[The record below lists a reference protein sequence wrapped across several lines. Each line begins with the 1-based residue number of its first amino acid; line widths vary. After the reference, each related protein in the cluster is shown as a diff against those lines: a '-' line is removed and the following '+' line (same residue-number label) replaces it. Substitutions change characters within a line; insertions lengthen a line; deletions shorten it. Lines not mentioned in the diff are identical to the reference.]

1 MEEKKQTAVFVPRK
15 KEWLLVLLS
24 TIAAYIYV
32 SSIFQ
37 FPGEQSNFWIFNYWQ
52 WSDVMT
58 IFVVFFLAAG
68 ASCAYI
74 NKIKIEK
81 EHMIFMAFTVA
92 GGFWFLIFRKNVD
105 QDITGYLVLF
115 LHLTA
120 VYWLVSLGGKRLYNC
135 LNECCI
141 LDLLKGL
148 FCFPAMHGY
157 RLILA
162 CCNGAACLVNKS
174 KRNQQQMK
182 QALLGILFSIPL
194 FLIVIC
200 LLVTADH
207 TFWQFCNNISSL
219 AQPNSLTIIQLIMTG
234 IVALYLFGLF
244 YGCFYVASQGK
255 TKKLTVAP
263 SVASGFMILFLLVY
277 TLFFVVKLGSIPAS
291 LRQIEEG
298 TLLTSTYAR
307 NGFFQLCWI
316 ASINFVIFTGIK
328 WYAAERKKS
337 LTVQLSILGFQTLGF
352 IILAFSRMQF
362 YIVNYGLTFKRVF
375 TTWFMGVL
383 FITFLLMILS
393 LMKKFNAVR
402 LSVYLACTSF
412 LILAY
417 SNIPAWVYS

>member
-1 MEEKKQTAVFVPRK
+1 
-15 KEWLLVLLS
+15 
-24 TIAAYIYV
+24 
-32 SSIFQ
+32 
-37 FPGEQSNFWIFNYWQ
+37 
-52 WSDVMT
+52 
-58 IFVVFFLAAG
+58 
-68 ASCAYI
+68 
-74 NKIKIEK
+74 
-81 EHMIFMAFTVA
+81 
-92 GGFWFLIFRKNVD
+92 
-105 QDITGYLVLF
+105 
-115 LHLTA
+115 
-120 VYWLVSLGGKRLYNC
+120 
-135 LNECCI
+135 
-141 LDLLKGL
+141 
-148 FCFPAMHGY
+148 
-157 RLILA
+157 
-162 CCNGAACLVNKS
+162 
-174 KRNQQQMK
+174 MK

-200 LLVTADH
+200 LLITADH

-234 IVALYLFGLF
+234 VVALYLFGLF

-393 LMKKFNAVR
+393 LVKKFNAVR